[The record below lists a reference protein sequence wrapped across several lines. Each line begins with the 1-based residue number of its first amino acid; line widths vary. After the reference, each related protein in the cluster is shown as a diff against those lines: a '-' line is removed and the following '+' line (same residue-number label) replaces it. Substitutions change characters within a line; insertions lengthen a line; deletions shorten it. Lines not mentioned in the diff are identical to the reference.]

1 MQRTRCVGVSV
12 CRVSGRVSCA
22 RAPGKRMTNDRDD
35 TSYITLG
42 RACRAP
48 FVSLAWIIRTNE
60 NQSLVSVE
68 HASCPSSHNRCHT
81 MMTRRRSLLRRTYGL
96 TLGLVAVSVVVP
108 SYHRWMARYTP
119 DRTFFVTQPQ
129 QVRPP
134 SRPLPPPPQI
144 VWLLSFPNSV
154 RIRGCYTDACFANYW
169 SASCSPSNN
178 PL

>member
-1 MQRTRCVGVSV
+1 MTRVL
-12 CRVSGRVSCA
+12 
-22 RAPGKRMTNDRDD
+22 NDN
-35 TSYITLG
+35 
-42 RACRAP
+42 
-48 FVSLAWIIRTNE
+48 AWSRLPCLIRLLWIWFDKTKVLFPLNMLIGSPPMLLLT
-60 NQSLVSVE
+60 QS
-68 HASCPSSHNRCHT
+68 SST
-81 MMTRRRSLLRRTYGL
+81 MMTRRRFLLRWAYCL